1 MAEKEKIGEVFTY
14 FSKIGVAGIKL
25 TDGTL
30 STGDTINIEGH
41 TTNFEQTIDSIQ
53 IDREKVEKAE
63 VGQEV
68 GIKVGDRVRPHDKVY
83 KLS

>member
-25 TDGTL
+25 TDTL
-30 STGDTINIEGH
+30 NVGDTISIEGH
-41 TTNFEQTIDSIQ
+41 TTNFEQTVDALQ
-53 IDREKVEKAE
+53 IDRETVAKAE

-68 GIKVGDRVRPHDKVY
+68 GIKVNDRVRPHDKVY

>member
-1 MAEKEKIGEVFTY
+1 MAEKVKIGEVFTY

-30 STGDTINIEGH
+30 SAGDTISIEGH

-68 GIKVGDRVRPHDKVY
+68 GIKVKDRVRPHDKVY